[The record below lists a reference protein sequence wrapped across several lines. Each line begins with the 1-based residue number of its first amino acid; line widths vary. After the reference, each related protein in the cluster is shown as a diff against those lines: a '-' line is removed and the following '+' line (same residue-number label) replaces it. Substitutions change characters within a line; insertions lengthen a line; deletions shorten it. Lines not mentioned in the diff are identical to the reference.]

1 MISGFI
7 KLFLIGFVVLTLL
20 NIAASMLPYVIV
32 GYVAVFLYRRY
43 GKREMSL

>member
-32 GYVAVFLYRRY
+32 GYVAVYLYRRY

>member
-7 KLFLIGFVVLTLL
+7 KLFLIGFVLL
-20 NIAASMLPYVIV
+20 LLLDIAASMLPYVIV
-32 GYVAVFLYRRY
+32 GYIAVYLYRRY

>member
-7 KLFLIGFVVLTLL
+7 KFFIIGFILLAVLD
-20 NIAASMLPYVIV
+20 IAASMLPYVIV
-32 GYVAVFLYRRY
+32 GYIAVYLYRRY